1 MFPLSFKPLL
11 SLGLYL
17 LWLGLTWFFFRE
29 SDNAFPRVGHE
40 FYMWGLSLGL
50 LFGYG
55 LGYQGLKQ
63 WLSKTETSIK
73 PIHWLWVLGGFAVFS
88 WFALYTQPFQ
98 STDIYGYIN
107 RGWQQFHYETN
118 PYITTIDGISGWGE
132 DPMFRNHWV
141 NNPIP
146 YGFLFAHI
154 TRFICYL
161 GEGDW
166 QQTLLAFKWLS
177 WFALAGCTFLVNG
190 ALKHLKRTPQERIL
204 AAYLL
209 LWNPLIVMHQLVNG
223 HNDILMGFFTTLAS
237 VFVISGQALW
247 VLPSLIAA
255 GFIKYLPF
263 MLLPFGAFWI
273 WHQAQDK
280 NIGYKLL
287 LLSLALGVTALI
299 AYPYVLEIEAF
310 RFGDIGGNATV
321 THNSLAA
328 LIHHGYK
335 NILAKLLPFL
345 KVTVSPINTL
355 VKLILWGGF
364 LALYLKLLWQWI
376 NPALS
381 TKENIA
387 PIREKWIA
395 QIVLLQF
402 ILVCWISSKFYAWYL
417 GMFFPM
423 AFLLPQGH
431 ALRKI
436 IIAVSCAQMLSIT
449 FLGQAHMANF
459 ILMTLLPCLYFA
471 LPLWIDWQRKKT
483 FQQTLSAQSITH
495 QTSWA

>member
-1 MFPLSFKPLL
+1 MFSTPFKLVL

-17 LWLGLTWFFFRE
+17 LWLGLTWLFFRE

-50 LFGYG
+50 LGGYG

-63 WLSKTETSIK
+63 WLSNTETPLK
-73 PIHWLWVLGGFAVFS
+73 PAHWGWVLGGFAVFS

-107 RGWQQFHYETN
+107 RGWQQFHYATN
-118 PYITTIDGISGWGE
+118 PYVTTIDGISGWGE

-166 QQTLLAFKWLS
+166 HQTLLAFKWLS
-177 WFALAGCTFLVNG
+177 WFALAGCAVLVNH
-190 ALKHLKRTPQERIL
+190 ALKCLKRSPHERIL

-247 VLPSLIAA
+247 ILPSLIAA

-263 MLLPFGAFWI
+263 MLLPFGALWI
-273 WHQAQDK
+273 WHQAQEK
-280 NIGYKLL
+280 TIYYKFGLL
-287 LLSLALGVTALI
+287 GLALGVSVLI
-299 AYPYVLEIEAF
+299 AYPYVLDFDAF

-335 NILAKLLPFL
+335 NILSKLLPFL
-345 KVTVSPINTL
+345 KVTVSPINTM
-355 VKLILWGGF
+355 VKVLLWGGF
-364 LALYLKLLWQWI
+364 FTLYVKLLWQWLK
-376 NPALS
+376 PTPS
-381 TKENIA
+381 EKEKRVPNQA
-387 PIREKWIA
+387 KWIF

-402 ILVCWISSKFYAWYL
+402 VLVCWVSSKFYAWYL

-431 ALRKI
+431 PLRKM

-471 LPLWIDWQRKKT
+471 LPEWVAWQRKKQ
-483 FQQTLSAQSITH
+483 FQQNVSAHSITH
-495 QTSWA
+495 QTSLA